1 MIFKVKQFD
10 WNMDYIDT
18 RSDTVTV
25 PTLKMREAMR
35 DAKVGDDVYG
45 EDPTINHLTRKAS
58 DLFGME
64 AAIFVPSG
72 NSPVT
77 QES

>member
-1 MIFKVKQFD
+1 ME
-10 WNMDYIDT
+10 YIDT

-25 PTLKMREAMR
+25 PTLRMREAMR

-45 EDPTINHLTRKAS
+45 EDPTINQLIRKVT

-64 AAIFVPSG
+64 AAILVPSG
-72 NSPVT
+72 NNPVT
-77 QES
+77 QGL